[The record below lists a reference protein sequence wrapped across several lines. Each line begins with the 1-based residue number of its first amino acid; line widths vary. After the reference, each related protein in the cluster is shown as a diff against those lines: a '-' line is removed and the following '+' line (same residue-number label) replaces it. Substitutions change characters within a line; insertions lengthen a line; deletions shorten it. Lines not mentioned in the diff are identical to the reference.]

1 MVLHLSAVFGVPG
14 VHGGAMHHQRIVLN
28 GPEAGLRA
36 AAAALGAAG
45 ATPVAADPPRFV
57 WTVPRGG
64 PLEALAAR
72 HPDVVFGVERFAALG
87 ATFEHVILH
96 GAEVTSLARRR
107 FAEAED
113 EETTTSPPVRGAA
126 RVAVVATPRVVAL
139 RRAARA
145 VAAEP
150 TAFGPATGTT
160 LDDALLVAPALGR
173 LAAVAGDPLDDDRP
187 SPQALA
193 ALRALGAI
201 GLTVGASCDGPA
213 CDAELEFERAWRL
226 AQAHA
231 CAGDDPFADDERPD
245 WPDWLM
251 FVLSCGAG
259 VIEACAA
266 SLHRGPPGAI
276 PVHHEHYAT
285 ADEQLEHAAALLT
298 ITTIQALALFAPR
311 QERDT

>member
-1 MVLHLSAVFGVPG
+1 
-14 VHGGAMHHQRIVLN
+14 MHHQRIVLN
-28 GPEAGLRA
+28 GPEAGLLA
-36 AAAALGAAG
+36 AAAALGGAG
-45 ATPVAADPPRFV
+45 ARPVAADPPRFI
-57 WTVPRGG
+57 WTVPRAG

-87 ATFEHVILH
+87 ERYERLILH
-96 GAEVTSLARRR
+96 GAEPTLLERRA
-107 FAEAED
+107 FTEPDD
-113 EETTTSPPVRGAA
+113 EETLASPPRAA
-126 RVAVVATPRVVAL
+126 EQRTVVASPRVVAL

-145 VAAEP
+145 VGAEP

-173 LAAVAGDPLDDDRP
+173 LAAVVGDPLDEDRP
-187 SPQALA
+187 APQALA

-201 GLTVGASCDGPA
+201 GLTIGATCDGPA

-226 AQAHA
+226 ARAHA
-231 CAGDDPFADDERPD
+231 CAGDDPFADDAQPD

-266 SLHRGPPGAI
+266 SVHRGPPGTA
-276 PVHHEHYAT
+276 PVHREHYAT
-285 ADEQLEHAAALLT
+285 ADEQLDHAATLLT

-311 QERDT
+311 QDPGRRSTQ

>member
-1 MVLHLSAVFGVPG
+1 MVGR
-14 VHGGAMHHQRIVLN
+14 MHHQRIVLN
-28 GPEAGLRA
+28 GPEADVVA

-45 ATPVAADPPRFV
+45 ASAVAAAPPRFV
-57 WTVPRGG
+57 WTVPRAG

-72 HPDVVFGVERFAALG
+72 HPAVVLGVERFDALG
-87 ATFEHVILH
+87 ASYERLIVH
-96 GAEVTSLARRR
+96 GALPTLLERRA
-107 FAEAED
+107 FVPADED
-113 EETTTSPPVRGAA
+113 EETLTSPPRAGTAVASRRAA
-126 RVAVVATPRVVAL
+126 AL
-139 RRAARA
+139 RRAALA
-145 VAAEP
+145 LAAEP

-173 LAAVAGDPLDDDRP
+173 LAAVSGDPLEADRP
-187 SPQALA
+187 PPEALG

-201 GLTVGASCDGPA
+201 GLTVGASCEGPA

-231 CAGDDPFADDERPD
+231 CAGDDPFADQGEAD
-245 WPDWLM
+245 WPEWLM

-266 SLHRGPPGAI
+266 SLHRAPPGTI
-276 PVHHEHYAT
+276 PVHREHYAT
-285 ADEQLEHAAALLT
+285 ADEQLDHAATLLV

-311 QERDT
+311 HELGRASSQSH